1 MPGSFANDGPLYE
14 KPFSWWGYQWSP
26 TEARSLPW
34 LVQAGS
40 LDAQSA
46 AFLSLAIETR
56 RNLVVAA
63 LPHQAGKSTLLTA
76 LLDFL
81 PPETQPIYVRGLY
94 ERFEFVTDTAP
105 DNVYILCNEIS
116 AHLPTYLW
124 GPGVRRLFDALQQGF
139 RMATTMHAGSG
150 AEVLGQL
157 ASHPLNVP
165 AAQAATL
172 DLVVTLSLGYLDN
185 RLTRRMIGIE
195 RVVAGHNGPQLEQI
209 AERSPFRA
217 APRNQPGRMV
227 RALIDWLGIDDE
239 SAARTLAT
247 RTRLIE
253 SWVRQAIVE
262 PDAVRAAIAA
272 ERSVS

>member
-1 MPGSFANDGPLYE
+1 MPKSFANDGTHYE
-14 KPFSWWGYQWSP
+14 RPFSWWGYQWSP
-26 TEARSLPW
+26 AEARSLPW

-46 AFLSLAIETR
+46 AFLSLAIEAR
-56 RNLVVAA
+56 RNLVIAA
-63 LPHQAGKSTLLTA
+63 VPHQAGKSTLLTA

-94 ERFEFVTDTAP
+94 ERFEFVADTAP

-150 AEVLGQL
+150 SEVLEQL
-157 ASHPLNVP
+157 TNHPLNVP
-165 AAQAATL
+165 ADKAVAI
-172 DLVVTLSLGYLDN
+172 DLVVTLSLGYIDN
-185 RLTRRMIGIE
+185 HLSRRMIGVE
-195 RVVAGHNGPQLEQI
+195 RVVAGPDGPYIESLV
-209 AERSPFRA
+209 ERVPFRA
-217 APRNQPGRMV
+217 APRSQPGRMV
-227 RALIDWLGIDDE
+227 RALIDWSEVDDE
-239 SAARTLAT
+239 TAARNLAS

-253 SWVRQAIVE
+253 RWVRQEVLE
-262 PDAVRAAIAA
+262 PATVRTAIAELRGA
-272 ERSVS
+272 G